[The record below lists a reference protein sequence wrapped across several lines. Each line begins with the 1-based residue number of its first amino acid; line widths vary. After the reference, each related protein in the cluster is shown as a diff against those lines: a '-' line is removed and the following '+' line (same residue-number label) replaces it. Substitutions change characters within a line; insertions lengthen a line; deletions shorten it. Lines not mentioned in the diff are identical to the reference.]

1 MPPRRPQPSGARA
14 EEGLLRR
21 QVVGFAILTAL
32 VGALFVGGLSV
43 LYQRS
48 QEVLETELGLRL
60 RTLATTTAA
69 GVSGDSLQSWL
80 LAPSEIGPPGELD
93 RRLRWVQ
100 RENDISRILVFGLDR
115 RVVYD
120 SSGLLGPGERFL
132 FLPEERGA
140 TASALEGEA
149 AWTPLLRE
157 GDVYLKAA
165 YAPVF
170 FGASDLLLAL
180 DDLQE
185 GESGLVLAR
194 RDFVAGFVGVHAH
207 PHFFD
212 QLDLLRRSLIGVGV
226 VVLALLATLVV
237 GVAVYA
243 RRLARARTALLRGE
257 TLASMGRMAAGI
269 AHEIRNPLGIIK
281 NSAQL
286 LRRELQERG
295 EDTDVVDFIPEEI
308 DRLND
313 TLTAYLDFARE
324 APLRPEK
331 VELVGLLR
339 RTLRLLGPDLDRSS
353 VSVTDNLERVG
364 SVEVEADPRRLQ
376 QVFLNLLINALQAM
390 PDGGDLELRLEPAAE
405 GCRIHV
411 RDTGQGIEPR
421 RLEDI
426 FEPFSTSREKGS
438 GLGLFIV
445 RRIVEEHHGRIDVE
459 SEPGRGATFTLE
471 LPREFLS
478 KKG

>member
-1 MPPRRPQPSGARA
+1 MPPHRPQPSGARA

-21 QVVGFAILTAL
+21 QVVGFTILTAV
-32 VGALFVGGLSV
+32 VGALFVGGLWV
-43 LYQRS
+43 LYGRS

-60 RTLATTTAA
+60 RTLASTTAA
-69 GVSGDSLQSWL
+69 SVSGDSLQSWSM
-80 LAPSEIGPPGELD
+80 APPEVGPPSELA
-93 RRLRWVQ
+93 RLLQWVR

-120 SSGLLGPGERFL
+120 SSGLLTPGERFL
-132 FLPEERGA
+132 FLPEEREA
-140 TASALEGEA
+140 TASALRGEA

-157 GDVYLKAA
+157 GEVYLKAA

-180 DDLQE
+180 DDLE
-185 GESGLVLAR
+185 ADEPGLGLDR
-194 RDFVAGFVGVHAH
+194 RDFVAGFVSVHAH

-212 QLDLLRRSLIGVGV
+212 QLELLRRSLIGVGV
-226 VVLALLATLVV
+226 VVLALLVTLVV

-324 APLRPEK
+324 APLRLEP
-331 VELVGLLR
+331 VDLVGLLR
-339 RTLRLLGPDLDRSS
+339 RTLRLMHADLERSS
-353 VSVTDNLERVG
+353 VSVTHNLDEVQ
-364 SVEVEADPRRLQ
+364 SAEVEADPRRLQ
-376 QVFLNLLINALQAM
+376 QVFLNLLLNALQAM
-390 PDGGDLELRLEPAAE
+390 PEGGALELRLEPGPT
-405 GCRIHV
+405 GCRIQV
-411 RDTGQGIEPR
+411 RDDGQGIDPR

-426 FEPFSTSREKGS
+426 FEPFSTTREKGS

-445 RRIVEEHHGRIDVE
+445 RRIVEEHRGRIEVE
-459 SEPGRGATFTLE
+459 SEPGRGTTFTLE
-471 LPREFLS
+471 LPREPLS
-478 KKG
+478 AKG